1 MKPRELLIDTTAFV
15 PPAQALDGL
24 TPEQAERHGPA
35 PGPTHSVAE
44 IVAHMAFWQNWFCR
58 RLDGI
63 HEPIV
68 GSAALGWPEPTPG
81 GWEDLKA
88 HFLVGLERVAA
99 HGGSQA
105 GLDQPITP
113 AIEFPPLMQ
122 LHDAR
127 RDRARLE
134 SQRLSPRPDRVAP
147 TDDGPVAAAGRRV
160 DLVSRRHGRTRI
172 KPVAD
177 DTEQICHGS
186 TRTSTDPTNQSVTDG
201 ADNTERTKK
210 IRVDPCIP

>member
-1 MKPRELLIDTTAFV
+1 MKPRELLIDTTAFA

-99 HGGSQA
+99 HGASQA
-105 GLDQPITP
+105 GLDQPIMP
-113 AIEFPPLMQ
+113 AIEFPPLM
-122 LHDAR
+122 HYATRDAI
-127 RDRARLE
+127 
-134 SQRLSPRPDRVAP
+134 VH
-147 TDDGPVAAAGRRV
+147 
-160 DLVSRRHGRTRI
+160 VSNHNAYHLG
-172 KPVAD
+172 
-177 DTEQICHGS
+177 QIVSLRQTMGLWPPPGGGW
-186 TRTSTDPTNQSVTDG
+186 TW
-201 ADNTERTKK
+201 
-210 IRVDPCIP
+210 